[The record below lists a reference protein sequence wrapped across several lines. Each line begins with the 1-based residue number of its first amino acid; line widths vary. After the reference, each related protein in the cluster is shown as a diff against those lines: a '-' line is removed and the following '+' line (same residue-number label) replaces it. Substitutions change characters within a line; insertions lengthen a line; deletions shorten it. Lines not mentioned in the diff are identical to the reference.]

1 MFLLCRRNT
10 TPPRGKRN
18 TASRTPSPPAAAGGG
33 RGGRNFGRHERQE
46 RHERNEK
53 HERHERHERQHKRDS
68 RDLEGWSRDN
78 YERSGRRDEL
88 WDPRGKPPSGRA
100 KAGAAKPTNLPPRFQ
115 KSREMEDV
123 REAVQAAAE
132 SMTSSWSCGGGAG
145 TGDGV
150 EEDRRRLDSSGSV
163 RDVSGVSDWSLEVEE
178 EDERKSL
185 ADRAMTPLSVSSPPS
200 SRPLSPHGQVGGLI
214 KLPDSS
220 QLSNPHWRPPPDS
233 RHPAWRRD
241 EAPAWSAS
249 APSTPSGGGPRS
261 SGPQSYSVTPSLNQR
276 FPLEPSRFA
285 APAHL
290 LPHNFQGKPGSHQV

>member
-1 MFLLCRRNT
+1 M
-10 TPPRGKRN
+10 
-18 TASRTPSPPAAAGGG
+18 
-33 RGGRNFGRHERQE
+33 
-46 RHERNEK
+46 
-53 HERHERHERQHKRDS
+53 
-68 RDLEGWSRDN
+68 
-78 YERSGRRDEL
+78 

-145 TGDGV
+145 AGDGV

-249 APSTPSGGGPRS
+249 APSTPSGGVPRS